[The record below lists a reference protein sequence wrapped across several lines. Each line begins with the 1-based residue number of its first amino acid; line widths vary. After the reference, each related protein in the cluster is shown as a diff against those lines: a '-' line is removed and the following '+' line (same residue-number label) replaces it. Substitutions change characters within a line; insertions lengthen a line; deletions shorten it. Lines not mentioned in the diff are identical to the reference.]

1 MRYYRRLLAFVVGLF
16 AVLAVAAPA
25 VADPTPPPTTA
36 PAQLCEIS
44 VTVPAQWTNGY
55 IVNITVRN
63 ISNRPVTVHAGV
75 ILQPPGTIV
84 QGWNVT
90 VTITGSTAV
99 IRPWN
104 PVLLPG
110 QSVTFGYIGSG
121 PLVLPTVYCQ

>member
-1 MRYYRRLLAFVVGLF
+1 MRYYRRLLAFVVG
-16 AVLAVAAPA
+16 VLAALALAAPA

-55 IVNITVRN
+55 MVNINVRN
-63 ISNRPVTVHAGV
+63 ISNRPVTVYASV
-75 ILQPPGTIV
+75 NLQPPGIIV
-84 QGWNVT
+84 QAWNVT
-90 VTITGSTAV
+90 ITIVGSTVV

-104 PVLLPG
+104 PVLQPG
-110 QSVTFGYIGSG
+110 QSINFGYVGNG